1 MADTVLQHL
10 DGAKLLLGI
19 LSRGERRDQVEQ
31 LQCDRVCNLLR
42 NAKLSTMDAG
52 KIAHA
57 VHDTGFSAEHATFLT
72 ELVAGMICD
81 DGGDDKK
88 FQNYES
94 FPHFLTAELW
104 DGMTPSALF
113 GFLSKHL
120 GLMKPSEGT
129 FQMLAITLLTAS
141 EGIDKAC
148 GYNSGQKN
156 EYLKSVKRWW
166 ASFKDALPPAAMVA
180 PKMWLLPTSPQ
191 LLTVSDRKTAYGDDQ
206 PVPSRV
212 DVCTVERIRG
222 GNWMRIH
229 PGKKTKEVQGG
240 QLVSVGPSSLPSAEI
255 NIQMMQCVAS
265 MVKDLLKPEC
275 HSRHQPQPDCLP
287 GLIINGKRGP
297 SGLRKAFTVDDLTTS
312 SSAEDSLSPT
322 HAIVSSAPALSPV
335 READEPTAATLATPV
350 KKESKPHRENVD
362 VATARVLAA
371 LEEKSST
378 KKRDRAA
385 VGAPKAKS
393 PKAPKAHACAS
404 AIKMHHEKSRCQFL
418 VRGLKGP
425 SATRQFTYGKDRNY
439 KTEAAARKAA
449 EACVKKGS

>member
-72 ELVAGMICD
+72 ELVAGMISD

-166 ASFKDALPPAAMVA
+166 ASFKDALPPTAMVA

-229 PGKKTKEVQGG
+229 PGKKNNEVGGG
-240 QLVSVGPSSLPSAEI
+240 QWLWG
-255 NIQMMQCVAS
+255 
-265 MVKDLLKPEC
+265 LLRV
-275 HSRHQPQPDCLP
+275 H
-287 GLIINGKRGP
+287 
-297 SGLRKAFTVDDLTTS
+297 LRMAMF
-312 SSAEDSLSPT
+312 
-322 HAIVSSAPALSPV
+322 
-335 READEPTAATLATPV
+335 R
-350 KKESKPHRENVD
+350 
-362 VATARVLAA
+362 
-371 LEEKSST
+371 
-378 KKRDRAA
+378 
-385 VGAPKAKS
+385 
-393 PKAPKAHACAS
+393 
-404 AIKMHHEKSRCQFL
+404 
-418 VRGLKGP
+418 
-425 SATRQFTYGKDRNY
+425 
-439 KTEAAARKAA
+439 
-449 EACVKKGS
+449 